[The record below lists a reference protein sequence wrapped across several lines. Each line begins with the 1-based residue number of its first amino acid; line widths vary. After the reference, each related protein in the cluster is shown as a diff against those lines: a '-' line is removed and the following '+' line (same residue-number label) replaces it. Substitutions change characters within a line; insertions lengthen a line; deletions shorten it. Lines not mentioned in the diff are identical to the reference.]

1 MVGGEAGEGQR
12 QAETTIS
19 TEVIIQEVVRGG
31 MKRHNS
37 QPEDGA

>member
-12 QAETTIS
+12 QAAA